1 MKFLPPVVTHMIPR
15 HEAKDMNHA
24 KRVKNLYRVW
34 PLPTLLL
41 SELGG
46 RLRSIRNKVSK
57 YNKNEKSFA
66 PFILKKKKKK
76 RIKVQLWY
84 TTILKTEKNTIKLH
98 YLSLEKLKTQKN

>member
-1 MKFLPPVVTHMIPR
+1 MIPR

-46 RLRSIRNKVSK
+46 RLRSIHNGIKFPNIIK
-57 YNKNEKSFA
+57 MKSLL
-66 PFILKKKKKK
+66 P
-76 RIKVQLWY
+76 
-84 TTILKTEKNTIKLH
+84 
-98 YLSLEKLKTQKN
+98 LSY

>member
-46 RLRSIRNKVSK
+46 RLRSIHNGINFPNIIKI
-57 YNKNEKSFA
+57 KS
-66 PFILKKKKKK
+66 ILHHS
-76 RIKVQLWY
+76 Y
-84 TTILKTEKNTIKLH
+84 
-98 YLSLEKLKTQKN
+98 